1 MRRTLVLVFISLI
14 LLGCDDHQFTQI
26 FRNPYII
33 EVADMATIKKD
44 QWYQFKTEVK
54 ALNRNQDLVIEFDGS
69 EPDKIKVFS
78 RGSDENFEGGESVFE
93 STDFPNKEIVFDVVA
108 IDSDGIEYLFE
119 ASGLST
125 GVILHSKTQEE
136 LIGKTF
142 NEIKIKSNLTHNNVI
157 IKWISYTGK

>member
-33 EVADMATIKKD
+33 EVADMVTIKKD

-78 RGSDENFEGGESVFE
+78 RGSDENFEGGESIFE

-125 GVILHSKTQEE
+125 GVILHPKTQEE

>member
-78 RGSDENFEGGESVFE
+78 RGSDENFEGGESIFE

-125 GVILHSKTQEE
+125 GVILHPKTQEE